1 LFNCYSQFEEK
12 RYTGEIDMQLEQ
24 LAVKPQLVKMT
35 ISEPKIVEKYGE
47 ELEFYVYDRQRLDVF
62 AKMATITE
70 DNALQSTTLL
80 SELILNDKGEPVM
93 NEDKIL
99 PIDVITEAI
108 KLIGDLLGK

>member
-1 LFNCYSQFEEK
+1 
-12 RYTGEIDMQLEQ
+12 MQLEK
-24 LAVKPQLVKMT
+24 LAVQPKLQKLT

-70 DNALQSTTLL
+70 ENAMQYSTILTD
-80 SELILNDKGEPVM
+80 LILNDKGEPVM
-93 NEDKIL
+93 SEDKIL

-108 KLIGDLLGK
+108 KLIGELLGK